1 VNVFQRSNLSVALLR
16 LVEAQQK
23 AKAMAAEVPDDKYV
37 ATMSSTIEWSVL
49 EAMRQIENTLALEE
63 VESADTLPMPPES
76 GARRTGA

>member
-23 AKAMAAEVPDDKYV
+23 AKAMAAEVPGDRYV
-37 ATMSSTIEWSVL
+37 AAMASTIEWSVL

-76 GARRTGA
+76 GQRRTGA